1 MLPPQLHALLAIRQL
16 HALLQ
21 NIVALPAK
29 EGRAYRE
36 RESCALAVWLE
47 GRDELSLLHIIAL
60 ETTGRLPSA
69 VRAERVEGKLY
80 AHCAEIGKHKAVPM
94 GAGGVVHAAS
104 GKRSSVSAPH
114 QSKVGGMQ
122 RPLIDETAIDYP
134 LGPRL
139 VRVRIVPTRCFT
151 SGTVNGER
159 VVVSVYSNTTIL

>member
-1 MLPPQLHALLAIRQL
+1 MALILISEFHELPAWSDLSLSKDDVQFVRAALH
-16 HALLQ
+16 Q

-104 GKRSSVSAPH
+104 GKCSSVSAPH
-114 QSKVGGMQ
+114 
-122 RPLIDETAIDYP
+122 
-134 LGPRL
+134 
-139 VRVRIVPTRCFT
+139 
-151 SGTVNGER
+151 
-159 VVVSVYSNTTIL
+159 